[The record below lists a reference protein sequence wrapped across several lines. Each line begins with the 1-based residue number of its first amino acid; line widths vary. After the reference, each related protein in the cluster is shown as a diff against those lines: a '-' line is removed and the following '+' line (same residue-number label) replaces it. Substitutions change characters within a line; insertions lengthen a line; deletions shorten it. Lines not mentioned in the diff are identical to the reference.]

1 MKENQQVAVFMND
14 ILNDIVN
21 KIQDKYNGE
30 LNCEEQRADLFTY
43 VDRIE
48 ETIEKVDTEYV
59 YFDDRPKIKL
69 IDADISILV
78 YLIKVI

>member
-59 YFDDRPKIKL
+59 YFDDRSKIKL

-78 YLIKVI
+78 YLNKVI

>member
-1 MKENQQVAVFMND
+1 MKENQQVSVFIND

-21 KIQDKYNGE
+21 TIQDKYNGE
-30 LNCEEQRADLFTY
+30 LNCEKQRADLFTY

-48 ETIEKVDTEYV
+48 ETIEKVDTEYI

-78 YLIKVI
+78 YLKKVI